1 MCASVCVVPVQ
12 DFSPAL
18 LCQFLFR
25 YECYCV
31 SLMERL
37 HSSSGLGNGV
47 CFSDGTTIYGVL
59 WLSPAGLLLHCI
71 PGRYSPD
78 MAQKITGYIKLQIP
92 AGKATPA
99 PPVGPA
105 LGQHGVNIMAFTKEF
120 NERTKNDAGLIIPVV
135 ITVYA
140 DRSFTF
146 ITKTPPAAVLI
157 KKACGIDKASGVP
170 NKNKVAKI
178 TKEQV
183 QKIAETKM
191 PDLNA
196 ASLEAAMS
204 MIAGTARSMGITV
217 ED

>member
-1 MCASVCVVPVQ
+1 
-12 DFSPAL
+12 
-18 LCQFLFR
+18 
-25 YECYCV
+25 
-31 SLMERL
+31 
-37 HSSSGLGNGV
+37 
-47 CFSDGTTIYGVL
+47 
-59 WLSPAGLLLHCI
+59 
-71 PGRYSPD
+71 
-78 MAQKITGYIKLQIP
+78 MAHKISGYIKLQIP
-92 AGKATPA
+92 AGRATPA
-99 PPVGPA
+99 RPVGPA

-170 NKNKVAKI
+170 NKNKVAQI

-183 QKIAETKM
+183 QKIAEQKM

-204 MIAGTARSMGITV
+204 MVAGTARSMGITV
-217 ED
+217 VD